1 MPKTDIWAVIPVKD
15 TSKAKGRLANLVP
28 KHLRPGLSLAMF
40 EDVLDEI
47 SKTKDLSG
55 IVVVTIDSAAS
66 SIAKQYGARIFSDEP
81 QGGHTAV
88 IAAAAR
94 RLQNEGCEGMLQIP
108 GDIPLITKNEV
119 SLILSN
125 YQPAPSFAIVPSH
138 DDRGSNAILVSPPCA
153 VPLTFGENSF
163 VPHLSAAKKNNI
175 NPQVI
180 RIPRI
185 ARDIDCAE
193 DVRIFTSYQSATRTQ
208 TFLECNGLGNGNP
221 KGTKIKY

>member
-15 TSKAKGRLANLVP
+15 TSKAKRRLANLVP

-66 SIAKQYGARIFSDEP
+66 SIAKQYDARIFSDEP
-81 QGGHTAV
+81 RGGHTAV

-125 YQPAPSFAIVPSH
+125 YQPAP
-138 DDRGSNAILVSPPCA
+138 
-153 VPLTFGENSF
+153 
-163 VPHLSAAKKNNI
+163 
-175 NPQVI
+175 
-180 RIPRI
+180 
-185 ARDIDCAE
+185 
-193 DVRIFTSYQSATRTQ
+193 
-208 TFLECNGLGNGNP
+208 
-221 KGTKIKY
+221 